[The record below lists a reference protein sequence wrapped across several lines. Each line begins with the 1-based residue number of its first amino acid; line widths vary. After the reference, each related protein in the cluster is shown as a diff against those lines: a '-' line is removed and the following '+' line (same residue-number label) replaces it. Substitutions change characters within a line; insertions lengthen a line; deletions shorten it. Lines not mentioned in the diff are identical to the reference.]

1 MVEACPAD
9 FHPAFMHGDKR
20 SQIPGIHPPSY
31 EDALRDPTEPP
42 TYALPPPLP
51 SQPPPMTS
59 SNEIYDIGGSQIYDV
74 GGEYPTLPKYSTL
87 PRDESKPTPKP
98 AENES
103 SLYDNHAFGSS
114 SLYDQAG
121 KSKLKILCKI
131 RENFKFQQ
139 FFRTTTITAAFTS
152 AKQKFQS
159 AST

>member
-98 AENES
+98 VENES

-121 KSKLKILCKI
+121 KSILKILCKI
-131 RENFKFQQ
+131 HEIFKFHQ
-139 FFRTTTITAAFTS
+139 FV
-152 AKQKFQS
+152 
-159 AST
+159 

>member
-1 MVEACPAD
+1 
-9 FHPAFMHGDKR
+9 MHGDKR

-51 SQPPPMTS
+51 MTQPPPMTS
-59 SNEIYDIGGSQIYDV
+59 SKDEIYDIGGSQIYDV

-87 PRDESKPTPKP
+87 PREESKPMTH
-98 AENES
+98 ENDS

-121 KSKLKILCKI
+121 KIDILKIELDQKY
-131 RENFKFQQ
+131 
-139 FFRTTTITAAFTS
+139 FRTSTITAAFTS
-152 AKQKFQS
+152 SKFQS
-159 AST
+159 ASIVT

>member
-1 MVEACPAD
+1 MEACPAD

-51 SQPPPMTS
+51 VQPPPITP

-87 PRDESKPTPKP
+87 PRENNQPLKPTPN
-98 AENES
+98 ENVES

-121 KSKLKILCKI
+121 KSGHRVRISNTDK
-131 RENFKFQQ
+131 
-139 FFRTTTITAAFTS
+139 FFRTSPKSITAAFTS
-152 AKQKFQS
+152 SK
-159 AST
+159 

>member
-51 SQPPPMTS
+51 PQPAMTP

-87 PRDESKPTPKP
+87 PREESKPTPTP
-98 AENES
+98 VENES
-103 SLYDNHAFGSS
+103 PLYDNHAFGSS

-121 KSKLKILCKI
+121 KTKLNSVEIHNFNKI
-131 RENFKFQQ
+131 F
-139 FFRTTTITAAFTS
+139 
-152 AKQKFQS
+152 
-159 AST
+159 